1 MFHQWTMDRQT
12 ADWVQRISPPTGT
25 LRSWKERERGV
36 AQQTND
42 VASLETH
49 TVRNTQYAMSPSAVT
64 FFVLVGALVES
75 YEFLSEKMTG
85 GECLAL

>member
-1 MFHQWTMDRQT
+1 MDDGSTDGRLGPT
-12 ADWVQRISPPTGT
+12 DLSTDWNAAF
-25 LRSWKERERGV
+25 LERERERRRAADERRRLPG
-36 AQQTND
+36 N
-42 VASLETH
+42 SYG
-49 TVRNTQYAMSPSAVT
+49 TQYAMSPSAVT